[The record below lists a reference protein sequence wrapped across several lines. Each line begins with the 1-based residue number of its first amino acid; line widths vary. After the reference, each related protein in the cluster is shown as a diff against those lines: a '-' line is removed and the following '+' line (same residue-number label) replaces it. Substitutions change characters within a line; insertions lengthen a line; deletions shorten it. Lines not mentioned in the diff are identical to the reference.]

1 MRTLGKIRLL
11 LIAPVL
17 LSFLLVSAESLSAND
32 SKNSVLVEALRASP
46 SLVISEKVQETHTF
60 YGLASYFNGIGYY
73 IVSDNELRKIDEG
86 ESIILLKTQWFAA
99 VGRLNVLLI
108 RANGLSLH
116 TGESTLALD
125 NPDVLN
131 HSNSVVKLVMKQEL
145 PSIASELDQIRYN
158 HLWGALAVL
167 ANLVEISLVGIQAHF
182 VSDWGMAIV
191 AFSVLLKTLLLPI
204 EMMNVRFRR
213 QVGQVQELL
222 GPQLAG
228 IKANYDGEEAHN
240 RLMMAHKDAGVSPFF
255 SLKLVLGPLIQL
267 PIQVAIFNALS
278 EMPQLSTHSFLWIES
293 LAYPDTL
300 FGHMSFGIPMLGD
313 TVSLLPFIMT
323 IVALYSTI
331 IYKNRFSSQLEL
343 KSQKRNLY
351 LMAVAIFLLFYPFP
365 SAMVLYWTLA
375 NILQAIQHQ
384 IIKV

>member
-1 MRTLGKIRLL
+1 MRTVGKIRLL

-46 SLVISEKVQETHTF
+46 SLVISEKVQENHTF
-60 YGLASYFNGIGYY
+60 YGFASYYNGVRYY

-86 ESIILLKTQWFAA
+86 EPIKLEKTQWFAA

-116 TGESTLALD
+116 IGVSTLVLD
-125 NPDVLN
+125 NPEALD
-131 HSNSVVKLVMKQEL
+131 HSDSVVRLVMKQEL
-145 PSIASELDQIRYN
+145 PSIAPELNQIRYN

-204 EMMNVRFRR
+204 EVMNVRFRR

-240 RLMMAHKDAGVSPFF
+240 RLMMAYKDAGISPFF
-255 SLKLVLGPLIQL
+255 SLKPALGPLIQL

-293 LAYPDTL
+293 LAYPDIL
-300 FGHMSFGIPMLGD
+300 FRHISFGIPMLGD

-323 IVALYSTI
+323 IVALYSAI
-331 IYKNRFSSQLEL
+331 IYKNRFSTELEL
-343 KSQKRNLY
+343 KSQKRKLY
-351 LMAVAIFLLFYPFP
+351 LMAVAIFILFYPFP